1 MRLNDDGKVSTLGLQ
16 IRTLNEV
23 KKETTHNMIF
33 PKLLI
38 LTLFIFGPF
47 AKGSL
52 KNMEERIEALER
64 KLATLTMADE
74 MEAIETN
81 RNSLMVTYFV
91 SG

>member
-1 MRLNDDGKVSTLGLQ
+1 
-16 IRTLNEV
+16 
-23 KKETTHNMIF
+23 MIF